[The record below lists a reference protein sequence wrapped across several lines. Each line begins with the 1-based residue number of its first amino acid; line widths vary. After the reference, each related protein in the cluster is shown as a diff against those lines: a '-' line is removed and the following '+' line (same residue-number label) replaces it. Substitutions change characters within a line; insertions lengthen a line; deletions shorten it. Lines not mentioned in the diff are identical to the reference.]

1 MAAGT
6 ASSSSAG
13 GAKALQPAGLSP
25 GDATRTACSATLGG
39 AFTREWALVTATA
52 EPCNSVGSE
61 SQSSVLWAA
70 LSRGRGHLLSSEAES
85 SVTDAVPQLQEPPGP
100 AVSLAASPGTPATHI
115 PGCGGSRF
123 SCLPSLPALPAAL
136 AAALAGRTE
145 PAPASLLP
153 RAQTCLEGGGRA
165 GREGETEAGRRCP
178 SSSQEHA
185 AQGARERHTSPGATP
200 SACTTPFQV
209 FGDCPASR
217 AQRCHGVSVG
227 DTILGV
233 LCARESVP
241 LRLHL
246 PPIPRYPFESLCTSI
261 QPLTPH

>member
-25 GDATRTACSATLGG
+25 GDATRTECSAALGG

-70 LSRGRGHLLSSEAES
+70 LSGGRGHLLSSEAES
-85 SVTDAVPQLQEPPGP
+85 SVTDAVPQPQEPPGP
-100 AVSLAASPGTPATHI
+100 AGSLAASPGTPATHT
-115 PGCGGSRF
+115 SRGAAGAAPPA
-123 SCLPSLPALPAAL
+123 SPRSLPCQQRWLQPWPQARSQPPLP
-136 AAALAGRTE
+136 
-145 PAPASLLP
+145 LLP
-153 RAQTCLEGGGRA
+153 RAQTCLGGGGRP

-209 FGDCPASR
+209 FGDSPAPR
-217 AQRCHGVSVG
+217 EQRCHGVSVG
-227 DTILGV
+227 DTIFGV

-246 PPIPRYPFESLCTSI
+246 PPIPR
-261 QPLTPH
+261 